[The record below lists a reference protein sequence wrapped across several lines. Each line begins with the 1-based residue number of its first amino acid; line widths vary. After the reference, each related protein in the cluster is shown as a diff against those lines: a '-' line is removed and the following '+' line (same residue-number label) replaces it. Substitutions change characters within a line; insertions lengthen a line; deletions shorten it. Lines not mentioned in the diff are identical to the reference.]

1 MLPTRYVVLGG
12 LLALVSIGA
21 FWILQPRA
29 ILVEVAPVV
38 EQRFTAVIEEDGRTR
53 LRNRFVVSAPL
64 AGRVPR
70 STLRA
75 GDLVKVGQTLATIT
89 PNIAPLLNPRV
100 RQELEERLG
109 AAQAALDEAIALR
122 ERAKVLLER
131 ARIDLQRTT

>member
-89 PNIAPLLNPRV
+89 PNIAPLLDPRA

>member
-21 FWILQPRA
+21 FLILQPRA

-53 LRNRFVVSAPL
+53 LRDRFVVSAPL

-89 PNIAPLLNPRV
+89 PNIAPLLDPRA